1 MKLDCLKIEM
11 ALAENGLSKSQYAER
26 CKISRQNLSTILRRG
41 SCEPVTAGKL
51 AKGLG
56 VSVSEIVKK
65 YAGTVK

>member
-11 ALAENGLSKSQYAER
+11 TLAENGLSKSQYAKR

-41 SCEPVTAGKL
+41 SGEPVTAGKL
-51 AKGLG
+51 ANGRG

-65 YAGTVK
+65 TE